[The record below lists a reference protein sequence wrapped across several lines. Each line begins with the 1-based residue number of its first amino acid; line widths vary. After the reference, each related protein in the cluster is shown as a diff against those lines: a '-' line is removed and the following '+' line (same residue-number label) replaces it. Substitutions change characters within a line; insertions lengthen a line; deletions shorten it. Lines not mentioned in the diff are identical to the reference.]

1 MKYIVKTT
9 KRFDKDLK
17 RCEKRG
23 LNMHHIQE
31 AMLILA
37 STGTLPMKYRP
48 HKLSGNRDRQWEC
61 HIEPD
66 WLMTWEQNDMELTL
80 LFLQTGTH
88 SDLF

>member
-37 STGTLPMKYRP
+37 STGIPA
-48 HKLSGNRDRQWEC
+48 
-61 HIEPD
+61 D
-66 WLMTWEQNDMELTL
+66 WYT
-80 LFLQTGTH
+80 F
-88 SDLF
+88 